1 MTILWVSLVAVTFFG
16 FMARYFSVPSP
27 ASGYLPI
34 QPDKFAAGLA
44 AVTLVLVAG
53 LRNNIGDTFLY
64 MHGYSV
70 EQWNWE
76 QVFERKDIGF
86 NILQLLLQQ
95 ITSDPQ
101 ILIAVTALVTN
112 ILIVSVFYQYSRMLE
127 ISLFVYITSGAFIV
141 TMNGIRQY
149 LAAAIIFAGTK
160 FLVEGKWKPYMLLV
174 LFASIFHQSALL
186 MIPIYFVARRKA
198 WSKLTMLYLTAAIL
212 IVLGYNYFSEMLF
225 SAIEDTQYG
234 HYQEFQEG
242 GANFI
247 RVFICL
253 VPLIIAFMGKD
264 KLRELFPAGD
274 VFVNLS
280 IVSLILMIIA
290 TQNWIFARL
299 TIYFNLYQLVLFGWL
314 VKLFREKDQWFVY
327 FVLISL
333 FFIYCFYENVI
344 ILDIRYSSDYIKWP
358 F

>member
-1 MTILWVSLVAVTFFG
+1 MTILWASLVAVTFFG
-16 FMARYFSVPSP
+16 FMARYFSTPSP
-27 ASGYLPI
+27 AAGYLPI
-34 QPDKFAAGLA
+34 QPNKLAAGLA
-44 AVTLVLVAG
+44 AITLVLVAG

-70 EQWNWE
+70 QPLNW
-76 QVFERKDIGF
+76 QLILERKDIGF
-86 NILQLLLQQ
+86 NMLQMLLQQ
-95 ITSDPQ
+95 ITNDPQ

-112 ILIVSVFYQYSRMLE
+112 VLIVCVFYQYSRMLE

-141 TMNGIRQY
+141 SMNGLRQF
-149 LAAAIIFAGTK
+149 LAAAIVFAGTK
-160 FLVEGKWKPYMLLV
+160 FLVEGRWKPYMFLV

-198 WSKLTMLYLTAAIL
+198 WTKGTMLYLAAAII
-212 IVLGYNYFSEMLF
+212 IVLGYNHFSEMLF

-242 GANFI
+242 GANFM
-247 RVFICL
+247 RVFISL
-253 VPLIIAFMGKD
+253 IPLIIAFMGKD

-314 VKLFREKDQWFVY
+314 IKLFREKDQRFVY
-327 FVLISL
+327 MALVSL
-333 FFIYCFYENVI
+333 FFVYSFYENVV
-344 ILDIRYSSDYIKWP
+344 ILGIRYSSDYLIWP